1 MLFKVL
7 FLQTLSRLEVN
18 FSLLQMG
25 VKCSTTFILS
35 TKKDEIDGTDES
47 YMKSHAPRCSLGV
60 VFGMLCLK

>member
-47 YMKSHAPRCSLGV
+47 
-60 VFGMLCLK
+60 